1 MNSQAPEP
9 TAHETMSPSRLAQFE
24 SEVTRLRV
32 TGGGANPERTAERF
46 GIGLIVTG
54 FVIAFIS
61 WWSAYNA
68 GRFEDIH
75 RAAIFA
81 LIGIGVA
88 LVGAIVWL
96 RNSMTRYLRYW
107 IIRLVYEQREQ
118 TDRLL
123 AREGEGE
130 RDTPRSPAT
139 GTPS

>member
-1 MNSQAPEP
+1 MTNGPAER
-9 TAHETMSPSRLAQFE
+9 ETMSTSRLADFE
-24 SEVTRLRV
+24 TEVTKLKV
-32 TGGGANPERTAERF
+32 SGGGANAERTAERF

-54 FVIAFIS
+54 FVIAVIS

-68 GRFEDIH
+68 AHFEDIH

-81 LIGIGVA
+81 AIGIGVA

-123 AREGEGE
+123 DQDRKSHSSM
-130 RDTPRSPAT
+130 T
-139 GTPS
+139 

>member
-1 MNSQAPEP
+1 
-9 TAHETMSPSRLAQFE
+9 MSTSRLAEFE
-24 SEVTRLRV
+24 GEVTKLKV
-32 TGGGANPERTAERF
+32 SGGGANAERTAERF
-46 GIGLIVTG
+46 GIGLIVFG
-54 FVIAFIS
+54 FVVAVIS

-68 GRFEDIH
+68 GRIEDIH

-81 LIGIGVA
+81 AIGIGVA

-123 AREGEGE
+123 DQE
-130 RDTPRSPAT
+130 RKSQSSIT
-139 GTPS
+139 

>member
-1 MNSQAPEP
+1 MTNGPAER
-9 TAHETMSPSRLAQFE
+9 ETMSTSRLAQFE
-24 SEVTRLRV
+24 SEVTKLKV
-32 TGGGANPERTAERF
+32 SGGGANAERTAERF
-46 GIGLIVTG
+46 GIGLIVFG
-54 FVIAFIS
+54 FVVATIS

-81 LIGIGVA
+81 AIGIGVA
-88 LVGAIVWL
+88 IVGAIVWL

-123 AREGEGE
+123 DQE
-130 RDTPRSPAT
+130 RKSQSSMT
-139 GTPS
+139 

>member
-1 MNSQAPEP
+1 MTNGPAER
-9 TAHETMSPSRLAQFE
+9 ETMSTSRLAQFE
-24 SEVTRLRV
+24 SEVTKLKV
-32 TGGGANPERTAERF
+32 SGGGANAERTAERF
-46 GIGLIVTG
+46 GIGLIVFG
-54 FVIAFIS
+54 FVVATIS

-81 LIGIGVA
+81 AIGIGVA
-88 LVGAIVWL
+88 IVGAIVWL

-123 AREGEGE
+123 DQE
-130 RDTPRSPAT
+130 RKSQ
-139 GTPS
+139 SSIK

>member
-1 MNSQAPEP
+1 MTNGPAER
-9 TAHETMSPSRLAQFE
+9 ETMSTSRLAQFE
-24 SEVTRLRV
+24 SEVTKLKV
-32 TGGGANPERTAERF
+32 SGGGANAERTAERF
-46 GIGLIVTG
+46 GIGLIVFG
-54 FVIAFIS
+54 FVVATIS

-81 LIGIGVA
+81 AIGIGVA
-88 LVGAIVWL
+88 IVGAIVWL

-123 AREGEGE
+123 DQE
-130 RDTPRSPAT
+130 RKSQSSIT
-139 GTPS
+139 

>member
-1 MNSQAPEP
+1 MTDGHAGEQG
-9 TAHETMSPSRLAQFE
+9 TMSPTRLAQFE
-24 SEVTRLRV
+24 DEVTKLKV

-46 GIGLIVTG
+46 GIGLIVFG
-54 FVIAFIS
+54 FVVAFIS
-61 WWSAYNA
+61 WWSAFNA
-68 GRFEDIH
+68 GSFEDIH

-81 LIGIGVA
+81 AIGIGIS

-123 AREGEGE
+123 DQE
-130 RDTPRSPAT
+130 RKSQSSIT
-139 GTPS
+139 